1 MRALQSRLNKLE
13 LVWNTAKEPRSVF
26 RVIVSAIAKPLN
38 WETSTC
44 TRTLSANGSLLEVL
58 ILDGNSG
65 QSSDRVHLIIASMQL
80 VAGDKLGPYEILM
93 SIGAGGMGEVYKAR
107 DTRLNRVVAIKTIDQ
122 GRSWDRFHQEARAI
136 AALNHPHICQLYDVG
151 PNYLVMEF
159 IDGRPLYG
167 PLQPDQALRYAMQI
181 CDALSTAHKHNITHR
196 DLKPDNILVTSSGIK
211 LLDFGLAKIGAAR
224 AIAATAPLGSE
235 TITQTTSLTEAGTI
249 LGTASYM
256 SPEQAKGEEADARSD
271 IFSFGLVLY
280 EMLSGR
286 RAFVRNS
293 AVETMAAILSDDPA
307 PLDAPPKLSAVVFR
321 CLRKL
326 PAERFQTIDEVRSA
340 LENTTPPKGVSQTLS
355 SEVPSIA
362 VLPFAIMSADK
373 ENEFFGDGLAEDIIN
388 GLTHLPNLKVAAR
401 TSAFSFRARNSDI
414 AEIGRKLDVAH
425 VLEGSVRKSANRI
438 RVTVQL
444 TNVRDGFH
452 LWSERYDRELTDVF
466 AIQDEISDAVV
477 QYLKVSLVN
486 RAENW
491 KRHLPNIDAYEAYL
505 KGRFFWNKRTEPDF
519 DRSIE
524 HFSRAIDLDP
534 EYALAHVGIAD
545 ACILLGIFGLRRPK
559 EIFEKARLS
568 AETALR
574 LDERSAEA
582 LLALATVLGYHDWD
596 WAAAERLCQRAV
608 TLDPN
613 SAHIRF
619 WHGSLL
625 SAAQQREQASEE
637 VKRARDLD
645 PLSVPINGYL
655 GIVFSK
661 AGRHNEAVAASMN
674 AVELDPAS
682 PFAHWMLARCLDAR
696 NDFQPALIAA
706 EKAASLSG
714 SRPPFLAALGYA
726 YAKVGDRSKSELIF
740 EQLREQSKTR
750 YISPYDTGI
759 IYVALGNDEL
769 ALERLTEAFDQKAPR
784 IVEIADP
791 VFERMRTNSRIQTF
805 LKKMNISSS

>member
-1 MRALQSRLNKLE
+1 M
-13 LVWNTAKEPRSVF
+13 P
-26 RVIVSAIAKPLN
+26 
-38 WETSTC
+38 
-44 TRTLSANGSLLEVL
+44 
-58 ILDGNSG
+58 
-65 QSSDRVHLIIASMQL
+65 L

-93 SIGAGGMGEVYKAR
+93 SIGAGGMGEVYKAV

-122 GRSWDRFHQEARAI
+122 GRRWDRFHREARAI

-151 PNYLVMEF
+151 PNYLIMEF
-159 IDGRPLYG
+159 VDGRPLYG
-167 PLQPDQALRYAMQI
+167 PLQPDQALRFAMQI
-181 CDALSTAHKHNITHR
+181 CDALSAAHKNNITHR
-196 DLKPDNILVTSSGIK
+196 DLKPDNILVTSSGVK
-211 LLDFGLAKIGAAR
+211 LLDFGLAKIGLAR
-224 AIAATAPLGSE
+224 AIAATAPLSSE
-235 TITQTTSLTEAGTI
+235 TVTQTTSLTEAGTI

-271 IFSFGLVLY
+271 IFSFGLILY

-286 RAFVRNS
+286 RAFARKS
-293 AVETMAAILSDDPA
+293 AVETMAAILRDEPA
-307 PLDAPPKLSAVVFR
+307 PLDAPPKLSAVVLR

-326 PAERFQTIDEVRSA
+326 PAERFQTIDEVCSA
-340 LENTTPPKGVSQTLS
+340 LEDSILEKGVSQIVS

-401 TSAFSFRARNSDI
+401 TSAFSFRGRNCDI

-425 VLEGSVRKSANRI
+425 VLEGSVRKSINRV

-444 TNVRDGFH
+444 TNVKDGFH

-466 AIQDEISDAVV
+466 AIQDEISDAIV
-477 QYLKVSLVN
+477 QYLRVSLVN
-486 RAENW
+486 RVGNG

-524 HFSRAIDLDP
+524 HFNRAIGLDP
-534 EYALAHVGIAD
+534 AYAPAHIGIAE
-545 ACILLGIFGLRRPK
+545 ACILLGIFGLRRPQ

-568 AETALR
+568 AESALR
-574 LDERSAEA
+574 LDEASAEA
-582 LLALATVLGYHDWD
+582 LNALATVLGYHDWD
-596 WAAAERLCQRAV
+596 WEAAERMCQRAV
-608 TLDPN
+608 ALNPN
-613 SAHIRF
+613 SAIVRF

-625 SAAQQREQASEE
+625 SAAQQRQQAIEE
-637 VKRARDLD
+637 VKRARSLD
-645 PLSVPINGYL
+645 PLSVPINGFL
-655 GIVFSK
+655 GLAFMK
-661 AGRHNEAVAASMN
+661 AGHHNEAVGASTN

-682 PFAHWMLARCLDAR
+682 PFAHWTLARCLDAR
-696 NDFQPALIAA
+696 NDLQMALGEA

-714 SRPPFLAALGYA
+714 GRPPFLAALGYA
-726 YAKVGDRSKSELIF
+726 YAKVGDRSKSEFII
-740 EQLREQSKTR
+740 EQLHEQAKTR

-769 ALERLTEAFDQKAPR
+769 ALEWLDKAFHQRAPR
-784 IVEIADP
+784 LQEIADP
-791 VFERMRTNSRIQTF
+791 PFERLRTNSRIQTF
-805 LKKMNISSS
+805 LKKMNISS